1 MVTPRQ
7 RELVQSSFALV
18 ARIGDDAAVIF
29 YDKLFKLDPSLRS
42 MFEPDMSQQR
52 TKLLQ
57 MLTAVVQGLDRLE
70 QLVPVVQDLGRRHA
84 GYGVTDRHYA
94 TVGAALLWTLKA
106 GLGNAFTKEI
116 GEAWISVYVL
126 LASTMQQAAREAG
139 AESVGF

>member
-1 MVTPRQ
+1 
-7 RELVQSSFALV
+7 
-18 ARIGDDAAVIF
+18 
-29 YDKLFKLDPSLRS
+29 
-42 MFEPDMSQQR
+42 MSQQR

-139 AESVGF
+139 AESVGL